1 MVGAGFQRD
10 IESALPEELPV
21 GNGIHGMDFS
31 MGTPE
36 FAMETLTDDPPPV
49 NDHTPHHRIG
59 GHGACSRR
67 SQPQAPLHEFFV
79 MRHSGQNHNFA
90 KNNTMQAT
98 IQYIRNELAEFYPA
112 TEITE
117 FTRLIFHALRGWSLT
132 GMVLH
137 SGETLTHGEMVRVR
151 NIVERLKK
159 SEPIQYIL
167 GSSCFYGLTLEVT
180 PAVLI
185 PRPETEEL
193 VDWIVTGRKVPPS
206 SLLDVG
212 TGSGCIALA
221 LAKAF
226 PECTAEGCDISE
238 DALAVAMRNGR
249 NTGSRVRFFQA
260 DILRWQEFPGWEK
273 RDLIIS
279 NPPYV
284 TISEKNEMEENVV
297 GFEPGGALF
306 VPDEDPLLY
315 YRAIA
320 AFASHWLVD
329 GGELFLEINRRFGE
343 ETARL
348 LADKGFRET
357 EIRSDFRGNTRMV
370 KTRK

>member
-1 MVGAGFQRD
+1 
-10 IESALPEELPV
+10 
-21 GNGIHGMDFS
+21 
-31 MGTPE
+31 
-36 FAMETLTDDPPPV
+36 
-49 NDHTPHHRIG
+49 
-59 GHGACSRR
+59 
-67 SQPQAPLHEFFV
+67 
-79 MRHSGQNHNFA
+79 
-90 KNNTMQAT
+90 MQAT
-98 IQYIRNELAEFYPA
+98 IQYIRHELTAFYPV
-112 TEITE
+112 TEIRE
-117 FTRLIFHALRGWSLT
+117 FTRLIFHTLRGWSLT

-137 SGETLTHGEMVRVR
+137 SGETLTPGEISLIRE
-151 NIVERLKK
+151 IVERLKR

-167 GSSCFYGLTLEVT
+167 GSAHFYGLTLEVT

-193 VDWIVTGRKVPPS
+193 VDWIVTGRRVAPS

-226 PECTAEGCDISE
+226 PKCTAEGCDISE
-238 DALAVAMRNGR
+238 EALAVAMRNSR
-249 NTGSRVRFFQA
+249 NTAPYVRFFQA

-297 GFEPGGALF
+297 GFEPGEALF

-320 AFASHWLVD
+320 AFAKEWLVE
-329 GGELFLEINRRFGE
+329 GGELFLEINRRFGGE
-343 ETARL
+343 IARL
-348 LADKGFRET
+348 LTDNGFRET

>member
-1 MVGAGFQRD
+1 
-10 IESALPEELPV
+10 
-21 GNGIHGMDFS
+21 
-31 MGTPE
+31 
-36 FAMETLTDDPPPV
+36 
-49 NDHTPHHRIG
+49 
-59 GHGACSRR
+59 
-67 SQPQAPLHEFFV
+67 
-79 MRHSGQNHNFA
+79 
-90 KNNTMQAT
+90 MQAT
-98 IQYIRNELAEFYPA
+98 IQYIGKELAEFHPT

-117 FTRLIFHALRGWSLT
+117 FTRLIFHTLRGWSLT

-137 SGETLTHGEMVRVR
+137 SGEILTPGEVVRVR
-151 NIVERLKK
+151 EIVERLKR

-167 GSSCFYGLTLEVT
+167 GSTCFYGLTLEVT

-226 PECTAEGCDISE
+226 PKCTAEGCDISE
-238 DALAVAMRNGR
+238 DALAVARRNGR
-249 NTGSRVRFFQA
+249 KTGVPVRFFQA
-260 DILRWQEFPGWEK
+260 DILRWQKFPGWEK
-273 RDLIIS
+273 QDLIIS

-284 TISEKNEMEENVV
+284 TISEKKEMEENVV

-320 AFASHWLVD
+320 SFASQWLVE
-329 GGELFLEINRRFGE
+329 GGELFLEINRRFGGE
-343 ETARL
+343 IAAL
-348 LADKGFRET
+348 LAHNGFRET